1 MVPDTV
7 GMPELPDGAPYVS
20 EPDQQLLY
28 DLMQKR
34 LLDLFGPGGSFTVT
48 LGRGSQDESMFAST
62 VAHTIAWDVAAH
74 LGEVRVTAPR
84 RSAVVEPAPEHRV
97 IWDYVEDE
105 LARQN
110 LAAPVAAASV
120 SPAASVPVSPAT
132 AADEDAPV
140 RASTPHSYAA

>member
-48 LGRGSQDESMFAST
+48 LGRGTQDESMFAST

-97 IWDYVEDE
+97 IWEYVEDE
-105 LARQN
+105 LARHN

-120 SPAASVPVSPAT
+120 P
-132 AADEDAPV
+132 ADEDALV